1 MIICVITDSN
11 NVVKEYGIKEN
22 DIVPYPNGILVE
34 TDLDLQT
41 IDINKNNYKVVD
53 NVLVELTNEEKVDL
67 ESAKQIKINDIELW
81 CKTAITSGFV
91 SSAYQGIEKT
101 YASTLEDQA
110 NITGNALSSTSKI
123 AGVPDCQNDKFYY
136 HAIGEDFV
144 EFTAEECLQLAR
156 DWKSFKETQLFK
168 SKELQNF
175 VNSLSTVDKINEV
188 TNFNFVIP
196 TA

>member
-1 MIICVITDSN
+1 MQLKGYKIDDQGFYTEDYI
-11 NVVKEYGIKEN
+11 YKEN
-22 DIVPYPNGILVE
+22 
-34 TDLDLQT
+34 Q
-41 IDINKNNYKVVD
+41 
-53 NVLVELTNEEKVDL
+53 DL
-67 ESAKQIKINDIELW
+67 EPNIIKTDIQKGLYKPKWDGEKWVEGAIVDVEKIKQSKINEIEEW
-81 CKTAITSGFV
+81 CRTAIISGFK

-110 NITGNALSSTSKI
+110 NITGNALSATSKI
-123 AGVPDCQNDKFYY
+123 AGVTECQNDKFYY

-144 EFTAEECLQLAR
+144 EFTAGECLQLAR

-175 VNSLSTVDKINEV
+175 VNSLTTKEDINEV
-188 TNFNFVIP
+188 TSFDFVIP